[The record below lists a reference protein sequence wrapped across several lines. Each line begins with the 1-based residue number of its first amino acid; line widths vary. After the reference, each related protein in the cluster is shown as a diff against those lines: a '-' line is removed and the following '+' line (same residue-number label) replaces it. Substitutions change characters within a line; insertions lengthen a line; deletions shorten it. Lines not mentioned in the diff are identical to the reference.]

1 MATLSAVVMAAGEGT
16 RMRSSTPKVLHA
28 VCGRPLVGHVLAA
41 LADTGATRTVV
52 VVGAGADAVQ
62 ATLAPSHPT
71 VVFALQP
78 ERRGTGDAAAI
89 GLAAL
94 GRAAGPERPAGDV
107 LVLPGDTPL
116 LTGATLTALVEHH
129 RATAAAATILTAA
142 LDDPTGY
149 GRVVREAD
157 GAVARIVEHRDA
169 TEAERAVTEVNS
181 SVYCFRLDLLAAA
194 LEGLTPDN
202 DQGEHYLTDVV
213 ASLVAGGHRV
223 EALVAADAAEI
234 SGVNDRGQ
242 LADVAALLRTRT
254 NAAWMRAGV
263 TMVDPART
271 YVDVTVELAPDVRL
285 LPGVILEGTTRVAR
299 GCEVGPDSRLVDAT
313 LEEGASVT
321 YAVVRS
327 AVVGPGATVGP
338 YASLRAGTV
347 LHDGAKAGTFV
358 ETKNAELMPG
368 AKVPHLAYVGD
379 ARIGEGAN
387 LGAGT
392 ITANYDG
399 TNKHRTDVGAHV
411 HTGSNTVLVA
421 PVVLGD
427 HVTTGAGAV
436 VVRDVAA
443 GATVVGVP
451 ARALPTKPV
460 SDPAQ
465 PPEQSADP

>member
-62 ATLAPSHPT
+62 ATLAGEHPS
-71 VVFALQP
+71 VAFALQP

-94 GRAAGPERPAGDV
+94 GRDGADRPAGDV

-116 LTGATLTALVEHH
+116 LTGATLAALVEHH
-129 RATAAAATILTAA
+129 RTTAAAATVLTAE
-142 LDDPTGY
+142 LPDPTGY
-149 GRVVREAD
+149 GRVVRAAD

-169 TEAERAVTEVNS
+169 TEAERAVAEVNS

-223 EALVAADAAEI
+223 EALVAADAAEV
-234 SGVNDRGQ
+234 SGVNDRSQ
-242 LADVAALLRTRT
+242 LADVEALLRART

-285 LPGVILEGTTRVAR
+285 LPGVILEGRTRIAR

-338 YASLRAGTV
+338 YTSLRAGTV
-347 LHDGAKAGTFV
+347 LHDGAKAGSFV
-358 ETKNAELMPG
+358 ETKNAELMTG
-368 AKVPHLAYVGD
+368 AKVPHLSYVGD

-451 ARALPTKPV
+451 ARLLPEKAP
-460 SDPAQ
+460 
-465 PPEQSADP
+465 ADPREAPSDGPEGA